1 MKSLAV
7 LRQIK
12 EKIKPTNQGVTIYP
26 NSARRTGCLII
37 GQPGAGKTRHLEGWI
52 MNDILAGRGVG
63 VFDLHGDLHRN
74 LLYRLA
80 ALVPRY
86 PRLAGRLVVIDP
98 TSPTDGVVS
107 FNPLAAIEG
116 MPLERVAAFM
126 SDVIIKI
133 WNINPAES
141 PRMAYLMT
149 QSFLALADLELTLL
163 DLPRFL
169 HDRAWRNSLLP
180 QLTQAGVRTYF
191 THEFPT
197 SPGEIQTWVA
207 PLLNKVS
214 PLLFDRQNRLLL
226 AGNAKVNFR
235 QILDEQK
242 ILLVHL
248 PKGIIG
254 EEAASLLGALLV
266 ALIQKAALSRAD
278 RPDRPQFYLYLDEF
292 QNVATTHISDV
303 LSESRK
309 FGLTLILAH
318 QFLAQVTNEE
328 LRSAVI
334 NTTGALICFRIGY
347 KDARSLVADIFPCPT
362 FLADQG
368 VASWEGLALEL
379 ANLPNRVYWLRRRGP
394 FAPVRKATREMPDP
408 AVTPQIEANLA
419 RLLEISGRR
428 YGRGK
433 RELQQELAEMGASQ
447 PPSLTASQRRRYR
460 KKQKPAGV
468 NLAAESAM
476 LGEHEQPSDGQ
487 ADHLLAPTGG
497 NGRGNLDELW
507 N

>member
-1 MKSLAV
+1 MKSLDM
-7 LRQIK
+7 LRK
-12 EKIKPTNQGVTIYP
+12 LKRSLFKPSSGDINIYP

-37 GQPGAGKTRHLEGWI
+37 GQPGTGKTRHLEGWI
-52 MNDILAGRGVG
+52 MDDILAGRGVG
-63 VFDLHGDLHRN
+63 VFDLHGDLYRN

-80 ALVPRY
+80 ALAPRY
-86 PRLAGRLVVIDP
+86 PRLAERLVLIDP
-98 TSPTDGVVS
+98 TTTSDSIVS

-116 MPLERVAAFM
+116 MPLERVAGFM

-141 PRMAYLMT
+141 PRMAYLMA

-169 HDRAWRNSLLP
+169 HDKAWRNSLLP
-180 QLTQAGVRTYF
+180 QLSQAGVRNYF
-191 THEFPT
+191 SYEFP
-197 SPGEIQTWVA
+197 SSSNEIQTWTA

-214 PLLFDRQNRLLL
+214 PLLFDPQNRLLL
-226 AGNAKVNFR
+226 ADNAKVSFR
-235 QILDEQK
+235 QILDGQK

-254 EEAASLLGALLV
+254 EGAASLLGAMLV

-278 RPDRPQFYLYLDEF
+278 NPNRPQFYLYLDEF
-292 QNVATTHISDV
+292 QNVATTHIVDV

-318 QFLAQVTNEE
+318 QFLAQITDEE

-334 NTTGALICFRIGY
+334 NTTGAVVCFRVGY
-347 KDARSLVADIFPCPT
+347 KDARSLMTDIFPYPD
-362 FLADQG
+362 FLARQDIT
-368 VASWEGLALEL
+368 SWEGLALEL

-408 AVTPQIEANLA
+408 VVTPQLKANLA
-419 RLLEISGRR
+419 KLLEISGQR
-428 YGRGK
+428 YGRNK
-433 RELQQELAEMGASQ
+433 QELHQELADNEAGQTQSSAGS
-447 PPSLTASQRRRYR
+447 SSQRRKKK
-460 KKQKPAGV
+460 KKQV
-468 NLAAESAM
+468 NSGAPSAM
-476 LGEHEQPSDGQ
+476 LGGNVDPGPTADYLQPQPNGK
-487 ADHLLAPTGG
+487 G
-497 NGRGNLDELW
+497 NMDELW